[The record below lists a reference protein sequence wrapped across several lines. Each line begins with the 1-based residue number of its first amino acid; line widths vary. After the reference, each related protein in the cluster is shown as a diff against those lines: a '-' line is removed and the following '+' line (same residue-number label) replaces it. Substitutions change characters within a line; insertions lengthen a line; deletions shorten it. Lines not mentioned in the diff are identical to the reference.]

1 MKQFIPLLFLCALL
15 QAKAQSTTN
24 QLKFDPTRFV
34 SQTFELNGKTITVRA
49 YENILYVANPVDT
62 AYEVMNIYIPEAYF
76 NNETINGFQAITAP
90 IFFPNQI
97 GGYMPA
103 KPGSLIQKTFMMG
116 GAPGQL
122 PPGGMQPPTNGG
134 PGIQVK
140 KQSAIQFALS
150 KGYIVASAG
159 ARGRTL
165 QDANGT
171 YTGKAPA
178 ALVDLKAAIR
188 YLKFNDKVM
197 PGDANKIIS
206 NGTSAGGAMSAL
218 LGATGN
224 NPDYEPYLK
233 ALGAANATDDV
244 FAVSAYCPITNLDN
258 ADMAYEW
265 QFNGVTHYTQRNGF
279 QMPAP
284 SASPKIDSLTTQQIE
299 LSNLLKAQ
307 FPNYV
312 NSLQLKDSNGQLLSL
327 DKMGDGSFKE
337 WVKSFV
343 IASAQ
348 KAMNEG
354 VDLSKLTWIKQSD
367 HKIKDIDFEAYVHY
381 MERMKTPLPFDAIDL
396 STGENQLFGTS
407 KIDKQHFTSFSVQ
420 HTTVNG
426 TLADAKIVKMMNPMY
441 YIGAPQTKTAL
452 HWRIRH
458 GTKDKD
464 TGLAVSVILSTSLK
478 NKGFDVDFALPW
490 DVPHSGDYDL
500 GELFQWMDNTV
511 KQ

>member
-1 MKQFIPLLFLCALL
+1 MKQFIPLLFLCTLL
-15 QAKAQSTTN
+15 QAKAQPSTN
-24 QLKFDPTRFV
+24 QLKFDPTQFV
-34 SQTFELNGKTITVRA
+34 SKTFELNGKTIAVRA
-49 YENILYVANPVDT
+49 YEKVIYVANPVDT

-76 NNETINGFQAITAP
+76 NKQNINGFQASNAP

-97 GGYMPA
+97 GGYMPS
-103 KPGSLIQKTFMMG
+103 KPGSLIQKQFEMG
-116 GAPGQL
+116 GAPGHQPL
-122 PPGGMQPPTNGG
+122 DGMQPPTNGG
-134 PGIQVK
+134 PGIPMK
-140 KQSAIQFALS
+140 KQSAIQFALT

-159 ARGRTL
+159 TRGRTL
-165 QDANGT
+165 QDANGK

-178 ALVDLKAAIR
+178 AIVDLKAAIR

-206 NGTSAGGAMSAL
+206 NGTSAGGAISAL

-233 ALGAANATDDV
+233 ELGAANATDEV

-258 ADMAYEW
+258 ADIAYEW

-284 SASPKIDSLTTQQIE
+284 STSTKPDSLTKQQIE
-299 LSNLLKAQ
+299 LSNLLKAL

-367 HKIKDIDFEAYVHY
+367 HKIKNIDFEAYVHY
-381 MERMKTPLPFDAIDL
+381 MERMKTPFPFDAIDL

-407 KIDKQHFTSFSVQ
+407 NVDKQHFTSFSAQ
-420 HTTVNG
+420 NSTINATM
-426 TLADAKIVKMMNPMY
+426 ADAIIVKMMNPMN
-441 YIGAPQTKTAL
+441 YIGTPQTKTTQ

-464 TGLAVSVILSTSLK
+464 TGLAISVILATYLE

-500 GELFQWMDNTV
+500 DELFQWIDNTV